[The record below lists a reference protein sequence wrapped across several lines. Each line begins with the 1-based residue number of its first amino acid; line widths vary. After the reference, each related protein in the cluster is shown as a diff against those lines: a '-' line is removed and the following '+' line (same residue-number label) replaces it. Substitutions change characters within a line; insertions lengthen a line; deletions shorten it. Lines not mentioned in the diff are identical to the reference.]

1 MFSTDENNVFIAD
14 EIVSNTQI
22 VRADQSQK
30 MNFESLNGSE
40 SKNEDS
46 VILTGH
52 KSEMLADPFLQTQE
66 KVPTN
71 ISEVV
76 QYIKTNK

>member
-52 KSEMLADPFLQTQE
+52 
-66 KVPTN
+66 
-71 ISEVV
+71 
-76 QYIKTNK
+76 